1 MRMRTIEI
9 AVGAFMLAGILALVF
24 LAFRVSGFAFNQQG
38 KTYHVTAR
46 FKDIGGLTL
55 RAKVSMSG
63 VTIGRVT
70 GMRVDTTA
78 GQAIVDMALDY
89 DAGHVSSDAGAK
101 IVTEGLL
108 GGKFISIVPGAE
120 DTYLKEGSVIQD
132 TQGALILEDLIGQF
146 LKSMGK

>member
-24 LAFRVSGFAFNQQG
+24 LAFRVSGLAFG
-38 KTYHVTAR
+38 SKSATYRVTAN
-46 FKDIGGLTL
+46 FENVSGLTL
-55 RAKVSMSG
+55 RAKVSLSG

-70 GMRVDTTA
+70 GIRVDTQK
-78 GQAIVDMALDY
+78 GQAIVEMQLDK
-89 DAGHVSSDAGAK
+89 DAGKISSDAGAK

-108 GGKFISIVPGAE
+108 GGKFIAIVPGAE
-120 DTYLKEGSVIQD
+120 DATLKDGSVIHD

-146 LKSMGK
+146 VKSLGK

>member
-24 LAFRVSGFAFNQQG
+24 LAFRVSGFAFGSQSA
-38 KTYHVTAR
+38 TYRVTAN
-46 FKDIGGLTL
+46 FENVSGLTL
-55 RAKVSMSG
+55 RAKVSLSG

-70 GMRVDTTA
+70 NIRVDTQK
-78 GQAIVDMALDY
+78 GQAIVEMQLDR
-89 DAGHVSSDAGAK
+89 DAGKISSDAGAK

-108 GGKFISIVPGAE
+108 GGKFIAIVPGAE
-120 DTYLKEGSVIQD
+120 DDNLKEGSVIHD

-146 LKSMGK
+146 VKSLGK

>member
-9 AVGAFMLAGILALVF
+9 AVGAFMLAGILALTF

-38 KTYHVTAR
+38 KTYHVVAR

-70 GMRVDTTA
+70 GIRVDTSA
-78 GQAIVDMALDY
+78 GQAIVDMQLEK

-108 GGKFISIVPGAE
+108 GGKFIAIVPGAE
-120 DTYLKEGSVIQD
+120 DTFLQEGSVIQD
-132 TQGALILEDLIGQF
+132 TQGALILEDLVGQF
-146 LKSMGK
+146 VKSLGK